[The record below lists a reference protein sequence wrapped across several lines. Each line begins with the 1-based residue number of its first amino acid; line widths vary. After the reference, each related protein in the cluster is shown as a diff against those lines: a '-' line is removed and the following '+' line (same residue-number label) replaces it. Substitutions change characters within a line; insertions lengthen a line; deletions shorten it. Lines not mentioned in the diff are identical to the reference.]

1 MKDFCFKFDWYSFKM
16 FFKSLFK
23 LKLKDAKRHF
33 KEINLYNDE
42 SEDLIKDL
50 MKEKYL
56 CIKN

>member
-16 FFKSLFK
+16 FFKSLFR

-50 MKEKYL
+50 MKEK
-56 CIKN
+56 